1 MNDEICFLRP
11 LISCLG
17 LLRRPPNSYIVS
29 GSGSAEAAL
38 SSHIEF
44 SQVRKFL
51 AAIYG
56 SRRDTA
62 VILRT
67 ASVGCSPDTCPW
79 LGKTAGIRITV
90 ICKTP

>member
-44 SQVRKFL
+44 SQFEPPLESWRP
-51 AAIYG
+51 
-56 SRRDTA
+56 
-62 VILRT
+62 
-67 ASVGCSPDTCPW
+67 VGLSQAT
-79 LGKTAGIRITV
+79 TMEA
-90 ICKTP
+90 

>member
-51 AAIYG
+51 VAIYG
-56 SRRDTA
+56 SRPSRHRCNSAHHQCQLFT
-62 VILRT
+62 
-67 ASVGCSPDTCPW
+67 
-79 LGKTAGIRITV
+79 
-90 ICKTP
+90 